1 MKIVFMGTPDFAVPS
16 LRKLIEV
23 PGFQV
28 VGVITQP
35 DRPKGR
41 GNKITPPPV
50 KTAAA
55 EAGVEVFQP
64 QTVNSEEAYLKLK
77 EWDPEVIVVVA
88 FGQILKSKVLEFPP
102 LGCIN
107 VHGSLLPK
115 YRGAAPIHW
124 AVIRGEKTTGI
135 TTMFMDTG
143 LDTGDIILQEELA
156 IGPLETTGELHDRL
170 AVLGAEVL
178 LSTLRL
184 FGSRSVP
191 RQKQDE
197 SEATYAPSLTKED
210 ELIDWSRN
218 AVDIVNHIRGM
229 NPWPVTYTRLR
240 GKILKIWRA
249 QASASNEKKE
259 KGVPGEVLNAGEQ
272 GIIVQAGSGQVAVS
286 ELQLQNRPKMSAEDF
301 LRGNRI
307 VGEVLGDNHGDKNEG

>member
-16 LRKLIEV
+16 LRKLIEE
-23 PGFQV
+23 PDFQV
-28 VGVITQP
+28 VGVVTQP

-50 KTAAA
+50 KTVAV
-55 EAGVEVFQP
+55 EAGIEVFQP
-64 QTVNSEEAYLKLK
+64 QTVNSEDAYAKLK
-77 EWDPEVIVVVA
+77 EWAPEVIIVVA
-88 FGQILKSKVLEFPP
+88 FGQILKSKVLELPP
-102 LGCIN
+102 QGCIN
-107 VHGSLLPK
+107 VHASLLPK

-124 AVIRGEKTTGI
+124 AIIRGEKTTGI
-135 TTMFMDTG
+135 TTMFMDAG
-143 LDTGDIILQEELA
+143 MDTGDIILQEEIA
-156 IGPLETTGELHDRL
+156 IGPLETAGELHDKL

-184 FGSRSVP
+184 FGSGSVP
-191 RQKQDE
+191 RQKQDDR
-197 SEATYAPSLTKED
+197 EATYAPSLTKED

-229 NPWPVTYTRLR
+229 NPWPGTYTRLQ

-249 QASASNEKKE
+249 QVLNSNEKRE

-272 GIIVQAGSGQVAVS
+272 GIIVQAGCGQVAVS
-286 ELQLQNRPKMSAEDF
+286 ELQMQNRSKMSAEDF
-301 LRGNRI
+301 MRGNQI
-307 VGEVLGDNHGDKNEG
+307 VGEVLGDNHSDKNEG